1 MTEDTPRIIGA
12 DEVRVGQR
20 VSFAG
25 TSYEGWIVDEGL
37 LDIVLKAAATGY
49 VFLLSDAPT
58 EDLSFSISSAA
69 EMFTDPTEDGA
80 SGGPDSHDEMC
91 KRVWD
96 DSSRSSGVSR
106 VQRHSTVTGR

>member
-1 MTEDTPRIIGA
+1 MTASRIIGA

-20 VSFAG
+20 VSFVG

-58 EDLSFSISSAA
+58 EDKAREA
-69 EMFTDPTEDGA
+69 EEKQEE
-80 SGGPDSHDEMC
+80 S
-91 KRVWD
+91 
-96 DSSRSSGVSR
+96 
-106 VQRHSTVTGR
+106 